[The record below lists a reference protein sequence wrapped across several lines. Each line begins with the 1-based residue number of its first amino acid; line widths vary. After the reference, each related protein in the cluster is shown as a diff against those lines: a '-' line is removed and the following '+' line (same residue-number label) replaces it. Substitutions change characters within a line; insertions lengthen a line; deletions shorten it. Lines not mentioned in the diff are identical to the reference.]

1 MNVTTMKSK
10 TPSSLLKS
18 DGALGTYLDE
28 LLHQATQVAE
38 IELPTISPVVDTELL
53 PETLLAKEVLI
64 EDEVVAVIEDEASI
78 EVVVDIKADDSQD
91 NVIAI
96 PADMFPIQCL
106 MFKVGGNLLSIPLT
120 ELTGIVKWSNNM
132 TRLPQEPDWVL
143 GVMQYRDQN
152 IRVLDSAGIL
162 QIKVDEPAESNHILV
177 LGEEGWGIT
186 CDQLGQII
194 TLEYEDVQ
202 WLQKSSNKRVFG
214 TIRQS
219 LASLL
224 NPQGIVQNLQT
235 GL

>member
-1 MNVTTMKSK
+1 MQSK

-28 LLHQATQVAE
+28 MLHQATQVAE
-38 IELPTISPVVDTELL
+38 VELTTISPVVDTELL
-53 PETLLAKEVLI
+53 PETLVTIPI
-64 EDEVVAVIEDEASI
+64 EDEVVAVVEDEPGI
-78 EVVVDIKADDSQD
+78 EVVVDIKADDSQN
-91 NVIAI
+91 NVTAI
-96 PADMFPIQCL
+96 SADRFPIQCL

-120 ELTGIVKWSNNM
+120 DLTGIVKWSDNM
-132 TRLPQEPDWVL
+132 TRLPQEPEWVL

-162 QIKVDEPAESNHILV
+162 QIKVDEPAKPNHILI
-177 LGEEGWGIT
+177 LGEGGWGIT
-186 CDQLGQII
+186 CDQLDQIV

-202 WLQKSSNKRVFG
+202 WLQQSSNKRVFG

-224 NPQGIVQNLQT
+224 NPNGIVQNLQT